1 MRIYWRPKPT
11 IICLLLAA
19 GMLRLGW
26 WQWNRHL
33 EKQELIRTMGQRLDL
48 TPVPLEDL
56 IESNT
61 NAGSKWDELNY
72 RRAIVKGT
80 YDFEHEVVLRNRR
93 LDGAPGVY
101 VLTPLRIQGHPEAL
115 LVTRG
120 FVPLSVSSPEKRK
133 EFQRPKETEF
143 VALLKLPIPRKMF
156 SPQDPPTGPGL
167 AKVDQWLRVDLNA
180 LQKQLP
186 YPLLPVFAEI
196 MSLGDTKA
204 TEKKIV
210 RTENGRE
217 ELLFMGFKEQNVGL
231 PDVRPGLEYP
241 VPVYDAVIPPG
252 RHLGYVY
259 EWSFMALS
267 TILIGLVIQLRP
279 PRYRRLDNTD

>member
-11 IICLLLAA
+11 IICLVLAA

-26 WQWNRHL
+26 WQWERHN
-33 EKQELIRTMGQRLDL
+33 EKQALIGVMEQRLE
-48 TPVPLEDL
+48 TEPVPLEELLALNSATNSNWEDL
-56 IESNT
+56 
-61 NAGSKWDELNY
+61 DY
-72 RRAIVKGT
+72 RRVEVKGT
-80 YDFEHEVVLRNRR
+80 YDFQHEVVLRNRR

-101 VLTPLRIQGHPEAL
+101 VLTPLRISGRPEAL

-120 FVPLSVSSPEKRK
+120 FVPLSVSTPDKRI
-133 EFQRPKETEF
+133 EFQRSQDAEF
-143 VALLKLPIPRKMF
+143 LGLLKLPSTRKMF
-156 SPQDPPTGPGL
+156 APQDPPTGPGL
-167 AKVDQWLRVDLNA
+167 PKVDQWLRVDLEA

-196 MSLGDTKA
+196 MSLGSTKE
-204 TEKKIV
+204 TSNKIV
-210 RTENGRE
+210 RTEHGRE

-231 PDVRPGLEYP
+231 PDVRPDLEYP

-259 EWSFMALS
+259 EWSFMAIA
-267 TILIGLVIQLRP
+267 TILIGLVIQLKP
-279 PRYRRLDNTD
+279 ARRWKN